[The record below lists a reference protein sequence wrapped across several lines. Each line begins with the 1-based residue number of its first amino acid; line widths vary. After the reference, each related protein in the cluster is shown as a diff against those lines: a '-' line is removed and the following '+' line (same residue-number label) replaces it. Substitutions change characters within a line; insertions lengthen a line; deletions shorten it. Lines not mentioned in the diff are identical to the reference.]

1 MKNHFNYFILMFL
14 ENTNHLIFKWYLIF
28 IFRDL
33 IRMSNI
39 PNSTRKIFIIAW
51 NNPIIVR
58 SPINTSYLLW
68 MFFYIIN
75 ELKPISWAYILIL
88 IKYISKMIIFSI
100 NSFLIMRIN
109 FLYRPN
115 KNLTFFAYSC
125 KFIAFI
131 IKFTEPYLLFMSS

>member
-1 MKNHFNYFILMFL
+1 MKNQFNYFILMFL
-14 ENTNHLIFKWYLIF
+14 ENKNHLIFKWYFIF

-39 PNSTRKIFIIAW
+39 RNPTRKIFIIAW
-51 NNPIIVR
+51 NNPIIAR
-58 SPINTSYLLW
+58 SPINTSNLLW

-75 ELKPISWAYILIL
+75 ELKPISWVYILIL

-125 KFIAFI
+125 KFIAII